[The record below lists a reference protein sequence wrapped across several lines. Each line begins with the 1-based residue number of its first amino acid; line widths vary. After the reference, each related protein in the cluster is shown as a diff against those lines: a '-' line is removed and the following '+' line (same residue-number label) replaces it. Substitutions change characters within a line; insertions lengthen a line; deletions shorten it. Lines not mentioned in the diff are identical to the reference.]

1 MALRKMTTMAIIT
14 VAIVGLLLTLTTI
27 GVLGTPRGTGRVSA
41 INVGAYL
48 DSGCTI
54 NCTSINWGNI
64 NPGSATTKTI
74 YIKNSGDTRVTLSI
88 STNNW
93 NPKWARSLVTLS
105 WNLSSYLLSA
115 GEAVPATLTLAAA
128 SNTDS
133 LTNFNFAIIITG
145 TQQKN

>member
-105 WNLSSYLLSA
+105 WNLSNYLLSA

-128 SNTDS
+128 SNTGS